1 MNNSS
6 TAPKPTPEELIES
19 YLAAFRRVNPDA
31 ELPVIEFSKGWYH
44 YSFGIFLSR
53 RMRATTLVTMRDT
66 LIQRTEKS

>member
-1 MNNSS
+1 MNKPS

-44 YSFGIFLSR
+44 YSFGIFISR
-53 RMRATTLVTMRDT
+53 RMRGATLATIRDT
-66 LIQRTEKS
+66 LIQRAEKL

>member
-19 YLAAFRRVNPDA
+19 YLAAFRRVNTDA

-44 YSFGIFLSR
+44 YSFGIFISR
-53 RMRATTLVTMRDT
+53 RMRAKTLATMRDT
-66 LIQRTEKS
+66 LLQRVEKP